1 MADEHAFKMDK
12 LKNNFEGILNLK
24 RKVLQTKTEINDRL
38 QIVKKM
44 YTELMKQN
52 TKKVMLFCLDAF
64 YFQYK
69 SFMMEIENIEKFRV
83 LLNNRMYCDYYKL
96 YTLIIQYFKDH
107 SIETDNDDLNA
118 KTFPMY
124 KELEPSQ
131 EYKLED
137 VKGIHASILYLINT
151 LHMKSAGQRNTITG
165 YSDESK
171 IGYSISNFLNT
182 LQYENL
188 ILREQTNLF
197 LNYLAFFHISQ
208 KKQLK
213 RVLSKL
219 EDFSNEMDHNLHNN
233 MSFSIDDIEDDNV
246 NRDDYLREDSD
257 EDDNVQE
264 STESESIKS
273 ESIKSESTKSE
284 STKSESIKSESTKS
298 DTNSQLITQISELDV
313 DKSAALVQLDDNNES
328 A

>member
-1 MADEHAFKMDK
+1 MADDHAFKMEK
-12 LKNNFEGILNLK
+12 LKNNFDNILTLK
-24 RKVLQTKTEINDRL
+24 RTVLQTKTEIHERL
-38 QIVKKM
+38 QKVKKM

-64 YFQYK
+64 FFQYK

-107 SIETDNDDLNA
+107 SIEIDNDDLNA
-118 KTFPMY
+118 KTFPVY

-151 LHMKSAGQRNTITG
+151 LHIKSAGQRNTITG
-165 YSDESK
+165 YSDDSK

-188 ILREQTNLF
+188 ILQEQTNLF

-219 EDFSNEMDHNLHNN
+219 EDFSNEMDNNLHNN
-233 MSFSIDDIEDDNV
+233 MSFSIDDIEEDNINQV
-246 NRDDYLREDSD
+246 DYLRHESD
-257 EDDNVQE
+257 EEIDRQDQDSVLE
-264 STESESIKS
+264 SDSSKS
-273 ESIKSESTKSE
+273 NTINT
-284 STKSESIKSESTKS
+284 IV
-298 DTNSQLITQISELDV
+298 TQISDIGE
-313 DKSAALVQLDDNNES
+313 DKNASMEGSDNIPDTT
-328 A
+328 

>member
-1 MADEHAFKMDK
+1 MSDDHAFKMDK
-12 LKNNFEGILNLK
+12 LKNNFDSILTLK
-24 RKVLQTKTEINDRL
+24 RKVLQTKTEIHERL
-38 QIVKKM
+38 QKVKKM

-64 YFQYK
+64 FFQYK

-107 SIETDNDDLNA
+107 SIEIENDDLNA
-118 KTFPMY
+118 KTFPVY

-151 LHMKSAGQRNTITG
+151 LHIKSAGQRNTITG
-165 YSDESK
+165 YSDDSK

-188 ILREQTNLF
+188 ILQEQTNLF

-219 EDFSNEMDHNLHNN
+219 EDFSNEMDNNLHNN
-233 MSFSIDDIEDDNV
+233 MSFSIDDIEEDNV
-246 NRDDYLREDSD
+246 NQDDYLRDESD
-257 EDDNVQE
+257 EENDKQDN
-264 STESESIKS
+264 ESEL
-273 ESIKSESTKSE
+273 ESNSSKT
-284 STKSESIKSESTKS
+284 
-298 DTNSQLITQISELDV
+298 DTINTIVTQISELGEDEH
-313 DKSAALVQLDDNNES
+313 AAVVQLDDTPNDV
-328 A
+328 

>member
-1 MADEHAFKMDK
+1 MADDHAFKIDK
-12 LKNNFEGILNLK
+12 LKNNFESILTLK
-24 RKVLQTKTEINDRL
+24 RKVFQTKTEIHDRL
-38 QIVKKM
+38 LQVKKM

-64 YFQYK
+64 FFQYK

-96 YTLIIQYFKDH
+96 YTLINQYFKDH
-107 SIETDNDDLNA
+107 SIEIDNDDLNA
-118 KTFPMY
+118 KTFPVY

-137 VKGIHASILYLINT
+137 VKGIHANILYLINT
-151 LHMKSAGQRNTITG
+151 LHIKSAGQRNAITE

-188 ILREQTNLF
+188 ILQEQTNLF

-219 EDFSNEMDHNLHNN
+219 EDFSNEMDTNLHNN
-233 MSFSIDDIEDDNV
+233 MSFSIDDIENDHV
-246 NRDDYLREDSD
+246 NQDDYLRDDSD
-257 EDDNVQE
+257 EEIDTPE
-264 STESESIKS
+264 SNAELESESNKS
-273 ESIKSESTKSE
+273 VTSDSITTQMLDLGLDKVAVLEESDI
-284 STKSESIKSESTKS
+284 IP
-298 DTNSQLITQISELDV
+298 
-313 DKSAALVQLDDNNES
+313 DN

>member
-1 MADEHAFKMDK
+1 
-12 LKNNFEGILNLK
+12 
-24 RKVLQTKTEINDRL
+24 
-38 QIVKKM
+38 
-44 YTELMKQN
+44 
-52 TKKVMLFCLDAF
+52 
-64 YFQYK
+64 
-69 SFMMEIENIEKFRV
+69 
-83 LLNNRMYCDYYKL
+83 MYCDYYKL

-107 SIETDNDDLNA
+107 SVEIENDDLNA
-118 KTFPMY
+118 KTFPVY

-151 LHMKSAGQRNTITG
+151 LHTKSEGQRNTITG
-165 YSDESK
+165 YSDDSK

-188 ILREQTNLF
+188 ILQEQTNLF

-219 EDFSNEMDHNLHNN
+219 EDFSNEMDNNLHNN

-246 NRDDYLREDSD
+246 NQDDYLRDESD
-257 EDDNVQE
+257 EETNTHEQE
-264 STESESIKS
+264 SVLESDSSK
-273 ESIKSESTKSE
+273 T
-284 STKSESIKSESTKS
+284 
-298 DTNSQLITQISELDV
+298 DTINTIVTQISELDEDV
-313 DKSAALVQLDDNNES
+313 TTAMKESDNIPES
-328 A
+328 V

>member
-1 MADEHAFKMDK
+1 MADDHAFKMDK
-12 LKNNFEGILNLK
+12 LKNNFESILTLK
-24 RKVLQTKTEINDRL
+24 RKVLQTKNEIHDRL
-38 QIVKKM
+38 QQVKKM

-64 YFQYK
+64 FFQYK
-69 SFMMEIENIEKFRV
+69 SFMLEIENIEKFRI

-96 YTLIIQYFKDH
+96 YTLVIQYFKDH
-107 SIETDNDDLNA
+107 SIDIENDDLNA
-118 KTFPMY
+118 KTFPVY

-151 LHMKSAGQRNTITG
+151 LHTKCEGQRNTISG
-165 YSDESK
+165 YNDDSK

-188 ILREQTNLF
+188 ILQEQTNLF

-219 EDFSNEMDHNLHNN
+219 EDFSNEMDNNLHNN
-233 MSFSIDDIEDDNV
+233 MSFSIDDIENDSV
-246 NRDDYLREDSD
+246 NQDDYLHSDS
-257 EDDNVQE
+257 EDDK
-264 STESESIKS
+264 STTTESSS
-273 ESIKSESTKSE
+273 EKEMME
-284 STKSESIKSESTKS
+284 PV
-298 DTNSQLITQISELDV
+298 TNDQLTTQILELGV
-313 DKSAALVQLDDNNES
+313 DKAATIVQLDDIPEGN

>member
-1 MADEHAFKMDK
+1 MADDHAFKMEK
-12 LKNNFEGILNLK
+12 LKNNFDSILTLK
-24 RKVLQTKTEINDRL
+24 RKVLQTKTEIHERL
-38 QIVKKM
+38 QQVKKM

-64 YFQYK
+64 FFQYK
-69 SFMMEIENIEKFRV
+69 SFMLEIENIEKFRV

-96 YTLIIQYFKDH
+96 YTLVIQYFKDH
-107 SIETDNDDLNA
+107 SVEIENDDLNA
-118 KTFPMY
+118 KTFPVY

-151 LHMKSAGQRNTITG
+151 LHIKSAGQRNTITG
-165 YSDESK
+165 YSDDSK

-188 ILREQTNLF
+188 ILQEQTNLF

-219 EDFSNEMDHNLHNN
+219 EDFSNEMDNNLHNN

-246 NRDDYLREDSD
+246 NQDDYLRDESD
-257 EDDNVQE
+257 EETETHEQNSVLE
-264 STESESIKS
+264 SDSSKT
-273 ESIKSESTKSE
+273 
-284 STKSESIKSESTKS
+284 
-298 DTNSQLITQISELDV
+298 DTINTIVTQISELGENSNTDLEES
-313 DKSAALVQLDDNNES
+313 DNIPDSA
-328 A
+328 

>member
-1 MADEHAFKMDK
+1 MADDHAFKMDK
-12 LKNNFEGILNLK
+12 LKNNFESILALK
-24 RKVLQTKTEINDRL
+24 RKVLQTKTEIHDRL
-38 QIVKKM
+38 QQVKKM

-64 YFQYK
+64 FFQYK
-69 SFMMEIENIEKFRV
+69 SFMLEIENIEKFRV

-107 SIETDNDDLNA
+107 SIDIENDDMNA
-118 KTFPMY
+118 KSFPVY

-137 VKGIHASILYLINT
+137 VKGIHASILYLINS
-151 LHMKSAGQRNTITG
+151 LHTKSEGQRNTISG
-165 YSDESK
+165 YNDDSK

-188 ILREQTNLF
+188 ILQEQTNLF

-219 EDFSNEMDHNLHNN
+219 EDFTNEMDNNLHNN

-246 NRDDYLREDSD
+246 NQTDYM
-257 EDDNVQE
+257 DNVLE
-264 STESESIKS
+264 ESENGDES
-273 ESIKSESTKSE
+273 EPSTCDSTKTHASN
-284 STKSESIKSESTKS
+284 SITSKTIDF
-298 DTNSQLITQISELDV
+298 DTNNITTVNQFDEIPNTSDSSDNSEI
-313 DKSAALVQLDDNNES
+313 
-328 A
+328 

>member
-1 MADEHAFKMDK
+1 MADDHAFKMDK
-12 LKNNFEGILNLK
+12 LKNNFESILALK
-24 RKVLQTKTEINDRL
+24 RKVLQTKTEIHDRL
-38 QIVKKM
+38 QQVKKM
-44 YTELMKQN
+44 YTDLMKQN

-64 YFQYK
+64 FFQYK
-69 SFMMEIENIEKFRV
+69 SFMLEIENIEKFRV

-107 SIETDNDDLNA
+107 SVEIENDDLNA
-118 KTFPMY
+118 KTFPVY

-151 LHMKSAGQRNTITG
+151 LHTKCEGQRNTISG
-165 YSDESK
+165 YSDDSK

-188 ILREQTNLF
+188 ILQEQTNLF

-219 EDFSNEMDHNLHNN
+219 EDFTNEMDNNLHNN

-246 NRDDYLREDSD
+246 NQDDYLHSDS
-257 EDDNVQE
+257 EDDKSMSQE
-264 STESESIKS
+264 ITSIESSS
-273 ESIKSESTKSE
+273 EKEMMVPTTK
-284 STKSESIKSESTKS
+284 
-298 DTNSQLITQISELDV
+298 DQLTTQILELGV
-313 DKSAALVQLDDNNES
+313 DKAATIVQLDDIPESNDNDNEKQ
-328 A
+328 

>member
-1 MADEHAFKMDK
+1 MSDDHAFKMDK
-12 LKNNFEGILNLK
+12 LKNNFDGILTLK
-24 RKVLQTKTEINDRL
+24 RKVLQTKSEIHERL
-38 QIVKKM
+38 QKVKKM

-64 YFQYK
+64 FFQYK
-69 SFMMEIENIEKFRV
+69 SFMMEIDNIEKFRV

-107 SIETDNDDLNA
+107 SIEIDNDDLNA
-118 KTFPMY
+118 KTFPVY

-151 LHMKSAGQRNTITG
+151 LHLKSAGQRNTITG
-165 YSDESK
+165 YSDDSK

-188 ILREQTNLF
+188 ILQEQTNLF

-219 EDFSNEMDHNLHNN
+219 EDFSNEMDNNLHNN

-246 NRDDYLREDSD
+246 NQDDYLRDESD
-257 EDDNVQE
+257 EETDTREQDTVLD
-264 STESESIKS
+264 SESSK
-273 ESIKSESTKSE
+273 T
-284 STKSESIKSESTKS
+284 
-298 DTNSQLITQISELDV
+298 DTINTIVTQISELGEDPTTALEES
-313 DKSAALVQLDDNNES
+313 DNIPDSA
-328 A
+328 

>member
-1 MADEHAFKMDK
+1 MADDHAFKIDK
-12 LKNNFEGILNLK
+12 LKNNFESILSLK
-24 RKVLQTKTEINDRL
+24 RKVLQTKTDINERL
-38 QIVKKM
+38 QQVKKM

-64 YFQYK
+64 FFQYK
-69 SFMMEIENIEKFRV
+69 SFMLEIENIEKFRV

-96 YTLIIQYFKDH
+96 YTLVIQYFKDH
-107 SIETDNDDLNA
+107 SIEVENDDINA
-118 KTFPMY
+118 KTFPVY

-151 LHMKSAGQRNTITG
+151 LHSKSEGQRNTISG
-165 YSDESK
+165 YNDDSK

-188 ILREQTNLF
+188 ILQEQTNLF

-219 EDFSNEMDHNLHNN
+219 EDFSNEMDNNLHNN

-246 NRDDYLREDSD
+246 NQDDYLHSDSD
-257 EDDNVQE
+257 EEISDSQ
-264 STESESIKS
+264 KS
-273 ESIKSESTKSE
+273 SLNEKEAMEPITKQ
-284 STKSESIKSESTKS
+284 
-298 DTNSQLITQISELDV
+298 QLTTQISELELNN
-313 DKSAALVQLDDNNES
+313 STALIQLDDIPDSSENEL
-328 A
+328 

>member
-1 MADEHAFKMDK
+1 MADDHAFKMDK
-12 LKNNFEGILNLK
+12 LKNNFDGILTLK
-24 RKVLQTKTEINDRL
+24 RKVLQTKSEIHERL
-38 QIVKKM
+38 QKVKKM

-64 YFQYK
+64 FFQYK

-107 SIETDNDDLNA
+107 SIEIDNDDLNA
-118 KTFPMY
+118 KTFPVY

-165 YSDESK
+165 YSDDSK

-188 ILREQTNLF
+188 ILQEQTNLF

-219 EDFSNEMDHNLHNN
+219 EDFSNEMDNNLHNN

-246 NRDDYLREDSD
+246 NQDDYLRDESD
-257 EDDNVQE
+257 EETDTHEQDSVLE
-264 STESESIKS
+264 SDSSKT
-273 ESIKSESTKSE
+273 
-284 STKSESIKSESTKS
+284 
-298 DTNSQLITQISELDV
+298 DTINTIVTQISELGEDSNTAIEES
-313 DKSAALVQLDDNNES
+313 DNIPDSA
-328 A
+328 

>member
-1 MADEHAFKMDK
+1 
-12 LKNNFEGILNLK
+12 
-24 RKVLQTKTEINDRL
+24 
-38 QIVKKM
+38 
-44 YTELMKQN
+44 MKQN

-64 YFQYK
+64 FFQYK
-69 SFMMEIENIEKFRV
+69 SFMLEIENIEKFRV

-96 YTLIIQYFKDH
+96 YTLIVQYFKDH
-107 SIETDNDDLNA
+107 SVEIENDDLNA
-118 KTFPMY
+118 KTFPVY

-151 LHMKSAGQRNTITG
+151 LHTKCEGQRNTISG
-165 YSDESK
+165 YSDDSK

-188 ILREQTNLF
+188 ILQEQTNLF

-219 EDFSNEMDHNLHNN
+219 EDFSNEMDNNLHNN

-246 NRDDYLREDSD
+246 NQDDYLHSDS
-257 EDDNVQE
+257 EDDQSTTQDIASIE
-264 STESESIKS
+264 SSSEK
-273 ESIKSESTKSE
+273 EVMEPVTK
-284 STKSESIKSESTKS
+284 
-298 DTNSQLITQISELDV
+298 DQLTTQILELGV
-313 DKSAALVQLDDNNES
+313 DKAATIVQLDDIPES
-328 A
+328 NA

>member
-1 MADEHAFKMDK
+1 MADDHAFKMDK
-12 LKNNFEGILNLK
+12 LKNNFESILALK
-24 RKVLQTKTEINDRL
+24 RKVLQTKTEIHDRL
-38 QIVKKM
+38 QQVKKM
-44 YTELMKQN
+44 YTDLMKQN

-64 YFQYK
+64 FFQYK
-69 SFMMEIENIEKFRV
+69 SFMLEIENIEKFRV

-107 SIETDNDDLNA
+107 SVEIENDDLNA
-118 KTFPMY
+118 KTFPVY

-151 LHMKSAGQRNTITG
+151 LHTKCEGQRNTISG
-165 YSDESK
+165 YSDDSK

-188 ILREQTNLF
+188 ILQEQTNLF

-219 EDFSNEMDHNLHNN
+219 EDFTNEMDNNLHNN

-246 NRDDYLREDSD
+246 NQDDYLHSDS
-257 EDDNVQE
+257 EDDKSTSQE
-264 STESESIKS
+264 ITSIESSS
-273 ESIKSESTKSE
+273 EKEMMVPTTK
-284 STKSESIKSESTKS
+284 
-298 DTNSQLITQISELDV
+298 DQLTTQILELGV
-313 DKSAALVQLDDNNES
+313 DKAATIVQLDDIPESNDNDNEKQ
-328 A
+328 